1 MLAGVVSKEVLMRK
15 VHLLLIGML
24 AMASTTIA
32 AVPQGHSS
40 LTAAP
45 AAVVST
51 HQTATTAASTAP
63 ATLADV
69 LAPATPSASGAC
81 NLLCIQGYHC
91 CVVKKQAEC
100 IPNDQACP

>member
-1 MLAGVVSKEVLMRK
+1 MRK

-40 LTAAP
+40 MTVAP

-51 HQTATTAASTAP
+51 TNANATTAP
-63 ATLADV
+63 ATAPMTLADV
-69 LAPATPSASGAC
+69 FAPATPAAHAC

-91 CVVKKQAEC
+91 CVVGNNSEC
-100 IPNDQACP
+100 IPNDQSCP

>member
-1 MLAGVVSKEVLMRK
+1 MRK

-32 AVPQGHSS
+32 AMPQGHSS
-40 LTAAP
+40 IARAALAP

-51 HQTATTAASTAP
+51 TTAP
-63 ATLADV
+63 AAAPLTLADV
-69 LAPATPSASGAC
+69 FSPAAPSASQAC

-91 CVVKKQAEC
+91 CIIKKQATC

>member
-1 MLAGVVSKEVLMRK
+1 MRK

-24 AMASTTIA
+24 AMASTTMA

-40 LTAAP
+40 VTLAP

-51 HQTATTAASTAP
+51 TTNNNATTAP
-63 ATLADV
+63 ATAALTLDDV
-69 LAPATPSASGAC
+69 FAPATPSAGAC

-91 CVVKKQAEC
+91 CVKGNKAQC
-100 IPNDQACP
+100 IPNDQSCP